1 MKTRWI
7 QMMGAGLLA
16 AGWLWTAGGC
26 ENAETD
32 TALAV
37 DPPSSVV
44 RGEGATVFLTAF
56 DPDQS
61 VYVKSSDDSSVVET
75 NAMGAQIML
84 PLAWRVTNPDLGGIL
99 SSGGYSA
106 VYESRGVI
114 GQNVVIVEDR
124 FGREG
129 VAVINQRDEEDP
141 AEEEVVE

>member
-1 MKTRWI
+1 
-7 QMMGAGLLA
+7 
-16 AGWLWTAGGC
+16 
-26 ENAETD
+26 
-32 TALAV
+32 
-37 DPPSSVV
+37 VV

-61 VYVKSSDDSSVVET
+61 VYAKSSDDSSVVET